1 MEALPVRGH
10 AFLEELTVFLACEAS
25 VSYQCELDLI
35 FKEKEKWLRKKTKF
49 LEVRKNMVNLGQC
62 KWLSM
67 VGIESIHG
75 DWWELSVN
83 YVHYVEW
90 KEVKGQPA
98 MQYKL
103 VNEQQYENQ
112 KGYDTMIFVIAS
124 WPLLLVVKEI

>member
-1 MEALPVRGH
+1 MVTDESLV
-10 AFLEELTVFLACEAS
+10 LTMSIMWSE
-25 VSYQCELDLI
+25 
-35 FKEKEKWLRKKTKF
+35 RK
-49 LEVRKNMVNLGQC
+49 L
-62 KWLSM
+62 
-67 VGIESIHG
+67 
-75 DWWELSVN
+75 
-83 YVHYVEW
+83 